1 MNRQPNSI
9 DREIVVAEAIKD
21 VVSELRMVD
30 VADYIAFIRL
40 ERFSSIADIVQS
52 ASELYLMPG
61 TLLLGHGGDA
71 RVAWEAKPSIMLDL
85 ELRPAGA
92 CVYFTLH
99 MGDEAAAVEVNYV
112 SFDSPAEDPDANTAY
127 LADALKN
134 ARIRKSWGIETGRAA

>member
-1 MNRQPNSI
+1 MIRQPNSI

-40 ERFSSIADIVQS
+40 ERFSCIADIVQS

-71 RVAWEAKPSIMLDL
+71 RVGWEEKPSIMLDL

-99 MGDEAAAVEVNYV
+99 MADEAAAVEVNYV
-112 SFDSPAEDPDANTAY
+112 SFDNPDEDPDANTAY
-127 LADALKN
+127 LAGALEN
-134 ARIRKSWGIETGRAA
+134 ARIRKNWGMEAGRAA

>member
-1 MNRQPNSI
+1 MIRQPHSI
-9 DREIVVAEAIKD
+9 DREMVVAEAIQD

-40 ERFSSIADIVQS
+40 EHFSCIADIVQS

-61 TLLLGHGGDA
+61 TLALGHGGDL
-71 RVAWEAKPSIMLDL
+71 RVSWEDKPSIALDL

-99 MGDEAAAVEVNYV
+99 MADQAAAIEVNYV
-112 SFDSPAEDPDANTAY
+112 SFDDPNEDPQANTAF
-127 LADALKN
+127 LAEALDKS
-134 ARIRKSWGIETGRAA
+134 RIRKTVGIGASRAA

>member
-1 MNRQPNSI
+1 MNRHPHSI

-30 VADYIAFIRL
+30 VADYI
-40 ERFSSIADIVQS
+40 SCIADIVQS

-71 RVAWEAKPSIMLDL
+71 RVAWENKPSIMLDL

-99 MGDEAAAVEVNYV
+99 MADEAAAVEVNYV
-112 SFDSPAEDPDANTAY
+112 SFDNPDEDPDANTAY
-127 LADALKN
+127 LAGALEN
-134 ARIRKSWGIETGRAA
+134 ARIRKNWGMEAGRAA